1 MIQKIEYRNQTL
13 AIILRCAY
21 RSEGIT
27 FFTPE
32 SYSLQLGYMSRP
44 SGYEIEAHLH
54 LPVDRKIELTN
65 EVLFIKSGK
74 VKIDF
79 YSEEKI
85 FVSSVILVS
94 GDVVLLARGGHGL
107 QMLEASE
114 IIEVKQGPYS
124 GEADKLKF
132 EANSA

>member
-1 MIQKIEYRNQTL
+1 MIEIIRDNELDL
-13 AIILRCAY
+13 AIVLRSAY
-21 RSEGIT
+21 RAQGIK

-32 SYSLQLGYMSRP
+32 SYSLQLGYMNRP
-44 SGYEIEAHLH
+44 SGYEIEAHVH
-54 LPVDRKIELTN
+54 VPVDRKIDFTN

-79 YSEEKI
+79 YSEEEI
-85 FVSSVILVS
+85 FVSSVVLVG

-124 GEADKLKF
+124 GDCDKRRFKPD
-132 EANSA
+132 